1 MAKKSS
7 PRITAAAL
15 VVVTLLIAALTLVA
29 RQQTSD
35 KIVLKLAHG
44 LDVEHP
50 VHLGMVYMAERLA
63 EKTNGEVTIE
73 IFPSE
78 QLGSEREYL
87 EQVQLGCIDMAKSS
101 AAALEQFVPEMAVF
115 GVPYVFRDSDHYW
128 KTVEGPVGKGI
139 LAAGESVGFRGLCYY
154 DAGARSFYVKDK
166 PIHTPEDLLD
176 RKIRVQQS
184 NTAMEMVKALGG
196 APTPI
201 PWGELYTA
209 LQQGVVDGAENN
221 PPSFYTS
228 RHWEVAKY
236 YTLDEHTLVPDVLL
250 MSRTV
255 WAELP
260 EFAQIALTEAVAES
274 VEYQKD
280 LWAKMTAEALEK
292 IQAEGVEVIRP
303 DKSAFADK
311 VIEMHRSYEGTL
323 VGDLIEDIRAVE

>member
-15 VVVTLLIAALTLVA
+15 VVVTLLIAALTLVV

-44 LDVEHP
+44 LDIEHP
-50 VHLGMVYMAERLA
+50 VHLGMVYMAERFA
-63 EKTNGEVTIE
+63 EKTDGAATVE

-87 EQVQLGCIDMAKSS
+87 EQVQLGSIDMAKSS

-115 GVPYVFRDSDHYW
+115 GVPYIFRDSDHYW
-128 KTVEGPVGKGI
+128 QTIEGEVGKGI

-154 DAGARSFYVKDK
+154 DAGARSFYVKEK
-166 PIHTPEDLLD
+166 PINTPDDLLD
-176 RKIRVQQS
+176 MKIRVQQS
-184 NTAMEMVKALGG
+184 KTAMEMVEALGG

-236 YTLDEHTLVPDVLL
+236 YTLDEHALVPDVLL

-255 WAELP
+255 WEELP
-260 EFAQIALTEAVAES
+260 QFAQRALTEAVAES

-292 IQAEGVEVIRP
+292 VQAEGVEVIRP
-303 DKSAFADK
+303 DKSAFADR
-311 VIEMHRSYEGTL
+311 VVEMHRGYEGTL
-323 VGDLIEDIRAVE
+323 VGGLINEIQAVN

>member
-50 VHLGMVYMAERLA
+50 VHLGMVFMAERFA
-63 EKTNGEVTIE
+63 EKTDGAATVE

-87 EQVQLGCIDMAKSS
+87 EQVQLGSIDMAKSS

-128 KTVEGPVGKGI
+128 RIIEGEVGKGI

-154 DAGARSFYVKDK
+154 DAGARSFYVKEK
-166 PIHTPEDLLD
+166 PIYTPDDLLD
-176 RKIRVQQS
+176 MKIRVQQS
-184 NTAMEMVKALGG
+184 KTAMEMVEALGG

-236 YTLDEHTLVPDVLL
+236 YTLDEHALVPDVLL

-255 WAELP
+255 WEELP
-260 EFAQIALTEAVAES
+260 QFAQRALTEAVAES

-303 DKSAFADK
+303 DKSAFADR
-311 VIEMHRSYEGTL
+311 VVEMHRSYEGTL
-323 VGDLIEDIRAVE
+323 VGGLINQIQAVN

>member
-1 MAKKSS
+1 MAQKHL
-7 PRITAAAL
+7 PRITIAVLAAA
-15 VVVTLLIAALTLVA
+15 TLLVAGLTLAA

-63 EKTNGEVTIE
+63 EKTDGQATIE

-87 EQVQLGCIDMAKSS
+87 EQVQLGCIDMAKTS
-101 AAALEQFVPEMAVF
+101 AAALEQFVPEMSVF
-115 GVPYVFRDSDHYW
+115 GVPYVFRDSSHYT
-128 KTVEGPVGKGI
+128 KTIKGPIGEEI
-139 LAAGESVGFRGLCYY
+139 LAAGEGVGFHGLCYY

-166 PIHTPEDLLD
+166 PIRTPDDLLD

-184 NTAMEMVKALGG
+184 KTAMEMVTALGG

-221 PPSFYTS
+221 PPSFYAS
-228 RHWEVAKY
+228 RHWEVSKF
-236 YTLDEHTLVPDVLL
+236 YTLDEHALVPDVLL
-250 MSRTV
+250 MSRSV
-255 WAELP
+255 WGRLP
-260 EFAQIALTEAVAES
+260 HFAREALTEAVAES
-274 VEYQKD
+274 VEYQEA

-292 IQAEGVEVIRP
+292 LQAEGVEIIRP

-311 VIEMHRSYEGTL
+311 VAELHRGYDGTL
-323 VGDLIEDIRAVE
+323 TGDLVERIQAVE

>member
-292 IQAEGVEVIRP
+292 VQAAGVEVIRP

>member
-1 MAKKSS
+1 
-7 PRITAAAL
+7 
-15 VVVTLLIAALTLVA
+15 
-29 RQQTSD
+29 
-35 KIVLKLAHG
+35 
-44 LDVEHP
+44 
-50 VHLGMVYMAERLA
+50 
-63 EKTNGEVTIE
+63 
-73 IFPSE
+73 
-78 QLGSEREYL
+78 
-87 EQVQLGCIDMAKSS
+87 MAKSS

-128 KTVEGPVGKGI
+128 QTIEGEVGKGI

-154 DAGARSFYVKDK
+154 DAGARSFYVKEK
-166 PIHTPEDLLD
+166 PINTPDDLLD
-176 RKIRVQQS
+176 MKIRVQQS
-184 NTAMEMVKALGG
+184 KTAMEMVEALGG

-236 YTLDEHTLVPDVLL
+236 YTLDEHALVPDVLL
-250 MSRTV
+250 MSRAV

-260 EFAQIALTEAVAES
+260 EFARTALTEAVAES
-274 VEYQKD
+274 VEYQKE

-292 IQAEGVEVIRP
+292 LAAAGVEVIRP

-311 VIEMHRSYEGTL
+311 VIEMHRGYEGTL
-323 VGDLIEDIRAVE
+323 VGDLIEDIRAVD

>member
-128 KTVEGPVGKGI
+128 KTVEGPVGKEI

-292 IQAEGVEVIRP
+292 VQAAGVEVIRP

>member
-1 MAKKSS
+1 MAEKSH
-7 PRITAAAL
+7 PRITVAVLAA
-15 VVVTLLIAALTLVA
+15 VTLLIATLTLTA

-35 KIVLKLAHG
+35 KIVFKLAHG

-50 VHLGMVYMAERLA
+50 VHLGMVYMADRLA
-63 EKTNGEVTIE
+63 EKTDGQATIE

-115 GVPYVFRDSDHYW
+115 GVPYVFRDSDHFW
-128 KTVEGPVGKGI
+128 KTAEGPIGAEI
-139 LAAGESVGFRGLCYY
+139 LSAGEGVGFRGLCYF
-154 DAGARSFYVKDK
+154 DAGARSFYVKEK
-166 PIHTPEDLLD
+166 PIHTPADLLD
-176 RKIRVQQS
+176 MKIRVQQS
-184 NTAMEMVKALGG
+184 KTAMEMVEALGG

-228 RHWEVAKY
+228 RHWEVCKY
-236 YTLDEHTLVPDVLL
+236 YTLDEHALVPDVLL
-250 MSRTV
+250 MSRAV
-255 WAELP
+255 WEKLP
-260 EFAQIALTEAVAES
+260 DFTREALTEAVAES
-274 VEYQKD
+274 AEYEKE

-292 IQAEGVEVIRP
+292 VQQAGVEVIRP

-311 VIEMHRSYEGTL
+311 VAELHRGYEGSL
-323 VGDLIEDIRAVE
+323 VGDLVERIQAVE

>member
-1 MAKKSS
+1 MPEKNHV
-7 PRITAAAL
+7 RLTYVGLAA
-15 VVVTLLIAALTLVA
+15 VTLLIAGLTLAA
-29 RQQTSD
+29 RQQVSD

-44 LDVEHP
+44 LDIEHP
-50 VHLGMVYMAERLA
+50 VHLGMVYLAERLA
-63 EKTNGEVTIE
+63 EKTDGRATIE

-128 KTVEGPVGKGI
+128 KTIEGPTGRDI

-154 DAGARSFYVKDK
+154 DAGARSFYVKNK
-166 PIHTPEDLLD
+166 PIREPADLLD
-176 RKIRVQQS
+176 MKIRVQQS
-184 NTAMEMVKALGG
+184 KTAMEMVEALGG

-228 RHWEVAKY
+228 RHWEVCKY
-236 YTLDEHTLVPDVLL
+236 YTLDEHALVPDVLL
-250 MSRTV
+250 MSRAV
-255 WAELP
+255 WARLP
-260 EFAQIALTEAVAES
+260 DFARRALTEAVAES
-274 VEYQKD
+274 AAYQKD
-280 LWAKMTAEALEK
+280 LWAKMTDEALEK
-292 IQAEGVEVIRP
+292 VQAAGVEIIRP
-303 DKSAFADK
+303 DKAAFADK
-311 VIEMHRSYEGTL
+311 VAELHRGYEGTL
-323 VGDLIEDIRAVE
+323 VGDLIGRIRAIE